1 MNYVEPKDLE
11 AGKCYALVTDSQVF
25 QVIKILSVNL
35 GTIKAQSM
43 YLRSHDYGFFEEY
56 AFYWNS
62 FMQGFVEIPEE
73 EYQKFYHL
81 WKIYSSS
88 LIKLQNTL
96 YKKIINN

>member
-11 AGKCYALVTDSQVF
+11 VGKCYALVTDSQVLE
-25 QVIKILSVNL
+25 VIKILDINMVSVRV
-35 GTIKAQSM
+35 QSM
-43 YLRSHDYGFFEEY
+43 YLRSHAFGHFEDFGAY
-56 AFYWNS
+56 SYY
-62 FMQGFVEIPEE
+62 FMQGYVEISEE

-88 LIKLQNTL
+88 LIELQNTL